1 MNDKEI
7 AKEIL
12 LKLIEQKILI
22 FTPTEPSNEKNLQAV
37 CSAYKTVYQTVSLPD
52 R

>member
-12 LKLIEQKILI
+12 LKLIEEKVLV
-22 FTPTEPSNEKNLQAV
+22 FAPTEPNNEKNLQAV
-37 CSAYKTVYQTVSLPD
+37 CEAYKTVYQTVVLPNQ
-52 R
+52 

>member
-1 MNDKEI
+1 MSDKEI

-12 LKLIEQKILI
+12 LKLIEEKVLI
-22 FTPTEPSNEKNLQAV
+22 FTPTEQNNEKNLQSI
-37 CSAYKTVYQTVSLPD
+37 CEAYKTVFQTVAVP